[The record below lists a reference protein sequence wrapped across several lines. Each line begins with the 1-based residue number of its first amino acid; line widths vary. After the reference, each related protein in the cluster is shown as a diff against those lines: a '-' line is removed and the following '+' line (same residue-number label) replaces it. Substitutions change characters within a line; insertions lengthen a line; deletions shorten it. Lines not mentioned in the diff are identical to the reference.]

1 MNEGLQNALNWGMPH
16 YCYKPKA
23 EEFQVTENPVERKV
37 FKGIFEVKT
46 LYKI

>member
-1 MNEGLQNALNWGMPH
+1 MNEGLQNALNWGMSH

-23 EEFQVTENPVERKV
+23 KFQVTENLVERKA

-46 LYKI
+46 LYEV